1 MEGDLRN
8 RYSFYKMEVIMH
20 TGIRGSYR
28 INEMMHTEAFAPGL
42 A

>member
-20 TGIRGSYR
+20 TGIWGSCR